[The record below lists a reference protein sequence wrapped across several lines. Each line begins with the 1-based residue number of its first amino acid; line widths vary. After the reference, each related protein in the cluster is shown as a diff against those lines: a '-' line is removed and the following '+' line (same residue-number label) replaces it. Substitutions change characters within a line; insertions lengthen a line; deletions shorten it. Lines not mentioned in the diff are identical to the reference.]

1 MPRTF
6 ALFLSLVLVG
16 LFGAL
21 EATRADA
28 ADLGQARERALRSY
42 GWRPEAIAY
51 IVSNTRLIETIDGRG
66 SPCPTA
72 VSCSVRD
79 GAIYLNQVPGSPTT
93 LDYVLNHEYI
103 HAIQFAR
110 GSADANIGPVLAD
123 LVALS
128 NDEDHAVAANAARR
142 VLGLTARDDHTVIRE
157 QDWYHIDHYLL
168 EDVGWD
174 TENLPGWYRDAYFPY
189 LAPGAAVRKSVTLA
203 PAPHPQDEDL
213 RTQVVLDAI
222 VRMCGPVLP
231 GAHAETP
238 SVACDRRPVWSG
250 VPYPGL

>member
-1 MPRTF
+1 MHMPRWFT
-6 ALFLSLVLVG
+6 LFFSLVL
-16 LFGAL
+16 FGTV
-21 EATRADA
+21 EAAPA
-28 ADLGQARERALRSY
+28 AAVDLGQARDRALHAY

-51 IVSNTRLIETIDGRG
+51 IVSHTRLIETTDGRE

-79 GAIYLNQVPGSPTT
+79 GAIYLNQVPDSPSS
-93 LDYVLNHEYI
+93 LNYVLNHEYI

-110 GSADANIGPVLAD
+110 GSADASIGPVLAD

-142 VLGLTARDDHTVIRE
+142 VLGLTARDDHAVIRE

-174 TENLPGWYRDAYFPY
+174 VDNLPGWFRDAYFPY
-189 LAPGAAVRKSVTLA
+189 LAPGAAVRKSITQA
-203 PAPHPQDEDL
+203 PAPLPQDEEL
-213 RTQVVLDAI
+213 RMQLVLDAI

-238 SVACDRRPVWSG
+238 NVTCDRRPLWSG
-250 VPYPGL
+250 VPYSGL